1 MQRRPALLLI
11 LPVALIQRDTI
22 VTVNTAEMPLAEI
35 ATHFG
40 WSRVKAKVKAFR
52 ARQRLKSLLHQHGYT
67 LT

>member
-1 MQRRPALLLI
+1 
-11 LPVALIQRDTI
+11 
-22 VTVNTAEMPLAEI
+22 MPLAEI
-35 ATHFG
+35 TTHFG